1 MEEVNFG
8 DLYSYQ
14 TKNGVVL
21 PITND
26 IKKKVEEAFKGLF
39 GEDFST
45 DSATPQGRM
54 IEAISLLFC
63 DVLRVC
69 AVNANGFNPYQAVGS
84 YLDNLGQMYGLARF
98 DDESDSAYRR
108 RIVES
113 SSNGSGYAAAIRSA
127 LSRID
132 GVTSVSVLDNG
143 NADPAML
150 PVNAPEGVRV
160 RVEAHSVLICIGG
173 TPQVTEGDG
182 GYVQESVIEA
192 IFNNISA
199 GCGMQAVSD
208 ASRVVSETVDSNGV
222 QKTIIF
228 NKAKEVPISISVSV
242 RDTMYTGV
250 DIIGDTKTIIET
262 FVKGDLTTRHIS
274 QEDIASAVASAGT
287 GIICSEVVLT
297 QNNLTVDSINV
308 TPLQAISLADDAVTV
323 EVI

>member
-1 MEEVNFG
+1 MEEINFG
-8 DLYSYQ
+8 SLYSYQ

-26 IKKKVEEAFKGLF
+26 IKTKVEEAFKGFF
-39 GEDFST
+39 GEDFSV

-54 IEAISLLFC
+54 IEAITLLFC
-63 DVLRVC
+63 DALRVC

-84 YLDNLGQMYGLARF
+84 YLDNLGRMYGVARLAN
-98 DDESDSAYRR
+98 ESDSAYRR
-108 RIVES
+108 RIIES

-143 NADPAML
+143 NADPTML
-150 PVNAPEGVRV
+150 PANAPEGVRV
-160 RVEAHSVLICIGG
+160 SVDAHSILICVGG
-173 TPQVTEGDG
+173 SDYSSADVVD
-182 GYVQESVIEA
+182 A

-199 GCGMQAVSD
+199 GCGMQSVSD
-208 ASRVVSETVDSNGV
+208 ESRVVSQVIDSNGV
-222 QKTIIF
+222 QKTIVF
-228 NKAKEVPISISVSV
+228 NKAEEVPVSISVSV

-262 FVKGDLTTRHIS
+262 FINDDLTTRHIS
-274 QEDIASAVASAGT
+274 QEDIASAVASAGA

-297 QNNLTVDSINV
+297 QNNSTVDSINI

-323 EVI
+323 EII

>member
-26 IKKKVEEAFKGLF
+26 IKKKVEEAFQGLF
-39 GEDFST
+39 GADFSI

-98 DDESDSAYRR
+98 DDESDSAYRK
-108 RIVES
+108 RIIES

-150 PVNAPEGVRV
+150 PTNAPESVRV
-160 RVEAHSVLICIGG
+160 SVDAHSILVCVGG
-173 TPQVTEGDG
+173 SD
-182 GYVQESVIEA
+182 YNSANVIDA

-199 GCGMQAVSD
+199 GCGMQAVDISE
-208 ASRVVSETVDSNGV
+208 RVVSVAVNSNGV
-222 QKTIIF
+222 QKTITF
-228 NKAKEVPISISVSV
+228 NKAEEVPVSISVSV

-250 DIIGDTKTIIET
+250 DIINDTKTIIET

-287 GIICSEVVLT
+287 GIICSEVVLK
-297 QNNLTVDSINV
+297 QNDVVVDSVNI
-308 TPLQAISLADDAVTV
+308 TPLQAISLADNAVTV

>member
-1 MEEVNFG
+1 MEEVKFG

-21 PITND
+21 PITNE
-26 IKKKVEEAFKGLF
+26 IKTKVENAFKGFF
-39 GEDFST
+39 GEDFSV
-45 DSATPQGRM
+45 DAATPQGRM
-54 IEAISLLFC
+54 IEAITLLFC
-63 DVLRVC
+63 DALRVC

-84 YLDNLGQMYGLARF
+84 YLDNLGQMYGVARLTN
-98 DDESDSAYRR
+98 ESDSAYRR
-108 RIVES
+108 RIIDS

-150 PVNAPEGVRV
+150 PTNAPEGVRTL
-160 RVEAHSVLICIGG
+160 VEAHSILVCVGG
-173 TPQVTEGDG
+173 SD
-182 GYVQESVIEA
+182 YSDSDVIDA

-208 ASRVVSETVDSNGV
+208 ASRVVSETIDSNGV
-222 QKTIIF
+222 QKIIVF
-228 NKAKEVPISISVSV
+228 NKAKEVPVSISVSV

-262 FVKGDLTTRHIS
+262 FIKGDLTTRHIS

-297 QNNLTVDSINV
+297 QNNSVVDSINI
-308 TPLQAISLADDAVTV
+308 TPLQAISLANDAVTV
-323 EVI
+323 EII

>member
-8 DLYSYQ
+8 SLYSYQ
-14 TKNGVVL
+14 KKNGVVL

-26 IKKKVEEAFKGLF
+26 VKTKVEKAFESFF
-39 GEDFST
+39 GEDFSV
-45 DSATPQGRM
+45 DPATPQGRM
-54 IEAISLLFC
+54 IEAITLLFC
-63 DVLRVC
+63 DALRVC

-84 YLDNLGQMYGLARF
+84 YLDNLGQMYGVARLTN
-98 DDESDSAYRR
+98 ESDSAYRR
-108 RIVES
+108 RIIES

-160 RVEAHSVLICIGG
+160 LVDAHSILVCVGG
-173 TPQVTEGDG
+173 SDYNREYIID
-182 GYVQESVIEA
+182 A

-199 GCGMQAVSD
+199 GCGMQSVSD
-208 ASRVVSETVDSNGV
+208 ASRVVSQVIDSNGV
-222 QKTIIF
+222 QKTIVF
-228 NKAKEVPISISVSV
+228 NKAKEVPVTISVSV

-262 FVKGDLTTRHIS
+262 FIKGDLTTRHIS

-287 GIICSEVVLT
+287 GIICSEVVIT
-297 QNNLTVDSINV
+297 QNNSVVDSINI

>member
-21 PITND
+21 PITNNV
-26 IKKKVEEAFKGLF
+26 KAKVEEVFKDILN
-39 GEDFST
+39 T
-45 DSATPQGRM
+45 DLSIDPSTPQGRI
-54 IEAISLLFC
+54 IEAITLLFC
-63 DVLRVC
+63 DALRVC

-84 YLDNLGQMYGLARF
+84 YLDNLGKMYGVARLTN
-98 DDESDSAYRR
+98 ESDSAYRK
-108 RIVES
+108 RIIDS

-150 PVNAPEGVRV
+150 PANAPEGVRTQV
-160 RVEAHSVLICIGG
+160 DAHSILVCVGG
-173 TPQVTEGDG
+173 SD
-182 GYVQESVIEA
+182 YNSANIINA

-199 GCGMQAVSD
+199 GCGMQSVSD
-208 ASRVVSETVDSNGV
+208 ASRVVSQVIDSNGV
-222 QKTIIF
+222 QKTITF
-228 NKAKEVPISISVSV
+228 NKAEEVPVSITVSV

-262 FVKGDLTTRHIS
+262 FIRGDLTTRHIS

-297 QNNLTVDSINV
+297 QNNSTVDSINI
-308 TPLQAISLADDAVTV
+308 TPLQAISLANDAVTV

>member
-8 DLYSYQ
+8 SLYSYQ

-26 IKKKVEEAFKGLF
+26 VKTKVEEAFKGFF
-39 GEDFST
+39 GADFSV
-45 DSATPQGRM
+45 DSTTPQGRM
-54 IEAISLLFC
+54 IEAITLLFC
-63 DVLRVC
+63 DALRVC

-84 YLDNLGQMYGLARF
+84 YLDNLGQMYGVARLTN
-98 DDESDSAYRR
+98 ESDSAYRR
-108 RIVES
+108 RIIES

-150 PVNAPEGVRV
+150 PTNAPEGVRTQV
-160 RVEAHSVLICIGG
+160 AAHSILVCVGG
-173 TPQVTEGDG
+173 SD
-182 GYVQESVIEA
+182 YDSADIIDA

-199 GCGMQAVSD
+199 GCGMQAVVNSE
-208 ASRVVSETVDSNGV
+208 RVVSQVIDSNGV
-222 QKTIIF
+222 QKTIVF
-228 NKAKEVPISISVSV
+228 NKAEEVSVTISVSV

-250 DIIGDTKTIIET
+250 DIVGDTKAIIET
-262 FVKGDLTTRHIS
+262 FIKGDLTTRHIS

-297 QNNLTVDSINV
+297 QNNSTVDSINI
-308 TPLQAISLADDAVTV
+308 TPLQAISLDDDAVTV

>member
-8 DLYSYQ
+8 SLYSYQ

-26 IKKKVEEAFKGLF
+26 VKTKVEEAFKGFF
-39 GEDFST
+39 GEDFSV
-45 DSATPQGRM
+45 DPATPQGRM
-54 IEAISLLFC
+54 IEAITLLFC
-63 DVLRVC
+63 DALRVC
-69 AVNANGFNPYQAVGS
+69 AVNANGFNPYQAVGT
-84 YLDNLGQMYGLARF
+84 YLDNLGQMYGVARLTN
-98 DDESDSAYRR
+98 ESDSAYRK
-108 RIVES
+108 RIIDS

-150 PVNAPEGVRV
+150 PTNVPEGVRV
-160 RVEAHSVLICIGG
+160 QVAAHSILVCVGG
-173 TPQVTEGDG
+173 SD
-182 GYVQESVIEA
+182 YDSANVISA

-199 GCGMQAVSD
+199 GCGMQSVSD
-208 ASRVVSETVDSNGV
+208 ASRVVSQVIDSNGV
-222 QKTIIF
+222 QKTIVF
-228 NKAKEVPISISVSV
+228 NKAEEVSVSISVSV

-250 DIIGDTKTIIET
+250 NIIGDTKAIIET
-262 FVKGDLTTRHIS
+262 FIKGDLTTRHIS

-297 QNNLTVDSINV
+297 QNNSVVDSINI
-308 TPLQAISLADDAVTV
+308 TPLQAISLDDDAVTV